1 MTEKKTV
8 SVLLDPE
15 TLDEIRELQKKTN
28 TFSRSEL
35 LRDVIERGLKLKR
48 KAIK

>member
-1 MTEKKTV
+1 MTEKVSV

-48 KAIK
+48 KAVK

>member
-1 MTEKKTV
+1 MTEKKSV

-28 TFSRSEL
+28 TFSRSEF

-48 KAIK
+48 KAVK